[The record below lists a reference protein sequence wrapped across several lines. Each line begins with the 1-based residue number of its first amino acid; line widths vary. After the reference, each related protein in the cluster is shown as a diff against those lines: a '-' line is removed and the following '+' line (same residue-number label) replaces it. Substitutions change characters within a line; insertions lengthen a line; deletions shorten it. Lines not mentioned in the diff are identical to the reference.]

1 MKSKTIKTL
10 LSTNQLKSGFIDR
23 EPAQR
28 EGLPTGPFRQGGEGI
43 QCSLLI
49 FVPRNEISVLIND
62 MTGGYGYSHLA
73 VDCDEVDIPTG
84 KRVMVES
91 TFGLGVHNSFQ
102 DEFGERKFVRIILEK
117 AGVDTVEFCEC
128 IRSKL
133 VEKYDDEET
142 FTFGLLHDPS
152 KQICSDLA
160 TVCLP
165 EEIRLSIAH
174 YQRAGFL
181 YYLSTFWPF
190 ANPNKIFRLFV
201 TPNGFA
207 EYFGA
212 PKGEQLNGPDQ
223 LSDPI
228 FPAKRILLRLARKW

>member
-10 LSTNQLKSGFIDR
+10 LSTNQLKSGFIDT

-28 EGLPTGPFRQGGEGI
+28 ESLPTGPFRQGDEGN

-73 VDCDEVDIPTG
+73 VDCSEVDIPTG

-91 TFGLGVHNSFQ
+91 TFSLGVHNSFQ
-102 DEFGERKFVRIILEK
+102 DEYGERKFVRIHLEK
-117 AGVDTVEFCEC
+117 AGINATEFCGC

-133 VEKYDDEET
+133 GEKFDNEEIL
-142 FTFGLLHDPS
+142 TFGIIHDPS

-165 EEIRLSIAH
+165 EATRIGIAR
-174 YQRAGFL
+174 YQRAGLL
-181 YYLSTFWPF
+181 YYLTTIWPF

-212 PKGEQLNGPDQ
+212 PRGEQLNGPDQ
-223 LSDPI
+223 LSDPV
-228 FPAKRILLRLARKW
+228 FPAKRILLRPTRK

>member
-1 MKSKTIKTL
+1 MKNKTITTSLKTD
-10 LSTNQLKSGFIDR
+10 QIKPDYIDQ
-23 EPAQR
+23 EPAER
-28 EGLPTGPFRQGGEGI
+28 EDLPTGPLRQGDGER

-49 FVPRNEISVLIND
+49 FVPRNTVSALIND

-73 VDCDEVDIPTG
+73 VDCGEVDIPSG

-91 TFGLGVHNSFQ
+91 TFGHGVHNSFQ
-102 DEFGERKFVRIILEK
+102 DEYGKRKFVRIPLK
-117 AGVDTVEFCEC
+117 TMGVDEDEFYNC

-133 VEKYDDEET
+133 GEKFDYEEALT
-142 FTFGLLHDPS
+142 IGLIHNPA

-165 EEIRLSIAH
+165 ETIRTDIARYH
-174 YQRAGFL
+174 RAGFL
-181 YYLSTFWPF
+181 HSRSALHL
-190 ANPNKIFRLFV
+190 PNKVSRLFV

-212 PKGEQLNGPDQ
+212 PKGDKLKAPDQ
-223 LSDPI
+223 LSEPHL
-228 FPAKRILLRLARKW
+228 PTK

>member
-1 MKSKTIKTL
+1 MKSETIKTL
-10 LSTNQLKSGFIDR
+10 LSTNQLKSGFVDR

-28 EGLPTGPFRQGGEGI
+28 ESLPTGPFRQGGKGN

-73 VDCDEVDIPTG
+73 VDCGEVDIPTG

-133 VEKYDDEET
+133 GEKFDEEEILT
-142 FTFGLLHDPS
+142 IGLIHNPAR
-152 KQICSDLA
+152 QICSDLA

-165 EEIRLSIAH
+165 EAMRASIAY
-174 YQRAGFL
+174 YQRTGFL
-181 YYLSTFWPF
+181 YHLSTMWPLK
-190 ANPNKIFRLFV
+190 NSNKIFRLFV

-207 EYFGA
+207 EFFGA
-212 PKGEQLNGPDQ
+212 PRGEQLNGPDQ

-228 FPAKRILLRLARKW
+228 FPAKRIPLKLTRN